1 MNFKLKFVKVAISLR
16 ETSFPFIK
24 KSFLL
29 AFLAMMAIQLWF
41 SVIGMNDVWTWS
53 QSSRDLLAG
62 VLCLFAAEVASGRLL
77 SHRAWRP
84 GLLLFYFC
92 LLSTSYI
99 AVSVRGEY
107 GIRAERMNYA
117 LLTFMPAIL
126 FLFLTEFCASRLPR
140 LRKFLSVVNTL
151 FIAFFTL
158 SAFIYIGYWCIF
170 GATFTEGD
178 MVSVLLTHRKEVFA
192 FISSHMGYGPFAA
205 AVTAFF
211 LFLCGIGFFVFRGNR
226 PETTSPLSRPRL
238 AILTLL
244 FLASAISIQHYA
256 WELFP
261 LSQYT
266 GARKYLAE
274 SEAARRF
281 HAQNIQKL
289 RLDPTAE
296 APLPGTV
303 LLVIGETANR
313 THMKAFQQ
321 DYPVE
326 TTPWLSEKAAE
337 PGFFLF
343 PQSYSNYPLTVKAHS
358 MYLTNLNQYNGRKQA
373 DMITI
378 ADVAQKAGYDTY
390 FISNPNPSRGNVAL
404 SLIADSAK
412 ERHFTKY
419 GAGDDAQVM
428 EYLEQIPES
437 GSHFII
443 LRVEGSHDTYRD
455 RLPKDYTGIQYPGHS
470 QNINDY
476 DSTLL
481 YTDEILRRIF
491 EYADN
496 HLHLQ
501 ILLYASD
508 HGEDFKLFHGDG
520 AFTWDMVRI
529 PFFVYLSPEYRA
541 RYPETVA
548 ALTANENKIFTN
560 DLVFDALC
568 GLMHLPNNGYDAI
581 YDISSPAYSLTK
593 EKALVKHGMYR
604 VADEEK

>member
-1 MNFKLKFVKVAISLR
+1 
-16 ETSFPFIK
+16 
-24 KSFLL
+24 
-29 AFLAMMAIQLWF
+29 MAIFLHGASFRFTEKAFILALLSMAIIQVWF

-53 QSSRDLLAG
+53 QSTRDLLAG
-62 VLCLFAAEVASGRLL
+62 VLCLFIAEVVSGRLL
-77 SHRAWRP
+77 THRAWRP

-92 LLSTSYI
+92 LFSISYI
-99 AVSVRGEY
+99 TVSVRAEY
-107 GIRAERMNYA
+107 GIRAERMNYE

-140 LRKFLSVVNTL
+140 LRAFLSTVNIL

-158 SAFIYIGYWCIF
+158 SAFIYIGYWFIF
-170 GATFTEGD
+170 DAAFTEGD
-178 MVSVLLTHRKEVFA
+178 MVSVLLTHRKEVLG
-192 FISSHMGYGPFAA
+192 FISSHMGYGSFAA
-205 AVTAFF
+205 AIAAFL
-211 LFLCGIGFFVFRGNR
+211 LFLLGVGFFVLRGNR
-226 PETTSPLSRPRL
+226 PETDTPLSHSRIT
-238 AILTLL
+238 ILVLL
-244 FLASAISIQHYA
+244 FLASAISIHHYA

-266 GARKYLAE
+266 GAQKYLAE

-281 HAQNIQKL
+281 HEQNIGKL
-289 RLDPTAE
+289 RFASDSPPRLS
-296 APLPGTV
+296 GTV

-313 THMKAFQQ
+313 THMKAFQP
-321 DYPVE
+321 DYPIE
-326 TTPWLSEKAAE
+326 TTPWLSEKAAD

-343 PQSYSNYPLTVKAHS
+343 PQSYSNYPITIKAHS
-358 MYLTNLNQYNGRKQA
+358 MYLTNLNQYNKRKQT

-404 SLIADSAK
+404 SLIADNAK

-428 EYLEQIPES
+428 EYLEQIPKS
-437 GSHFII
+437 GSHFIV
-443 LRVEGSHDTYRD
+443 LRIEGSHDTYRD
-455 RLPKDYTGIQYPGHS
+455 RLPKDYVGIQYPGHP

-481 YTDEILRRIF
+481 YTDEILQRIF
-491 EYADN
+491 EYARD

-529 PFFVYLSPEYRA
+529 PFFIYLSPEYRE

-548 ALTANENKIFTN
+548 ALTANKNKVFTN

-568 GLMHLPNNGYDAI
+568 GLMRLPNNGYEEI

-604 VADEEK
+604 VADEGK